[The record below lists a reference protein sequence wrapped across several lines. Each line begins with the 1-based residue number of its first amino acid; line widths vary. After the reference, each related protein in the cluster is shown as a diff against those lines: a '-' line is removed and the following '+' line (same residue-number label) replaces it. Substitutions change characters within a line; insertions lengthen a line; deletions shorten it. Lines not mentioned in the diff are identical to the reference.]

1 PAFARRRAR
10 ARLGWVRGRLSVL
23 EEGEAAAARLGAE
36 PGLIAIAFGAGV
48 VGTVCALL
56 EYRLLLGAFQLP
68 DTPIAIVAAV
78 FATGAAHA
86 LPVPAGVGV
95 LEGAVLWL
103 FTALGH
109 PPAVGLAIG
118 FVARLREVVWVLPG
132 LLYLAAHGLVS
143 RRRAAPAPVELR
155 AVGGSRA

>member
-1 PAFARRRAR
+1 M
-10 ARLGWVRGRLSVL
+10 
-23 EEGEAAAARLGAE
+23 
-36 PGLIAIAFGAGV
+36 IAVAFGAGL
-48 VGTVCALL
+48 VGTGCALL
-56 EYRLLLGAFQLP
+56 EYHLLLAAFQLP
-68 DTPIAIVAAV
+68 HTPIAIVAAV

-95 LEGAVLWL
+95 LEGAMLWL

-132 LLYLAAHGLVS
+132 LLYLAAHDLVS